1 MAASAA
7 DAVASIVVDVTT
19 AIVAVIIA
27 AMAVVAIPAR
37 RAMDVMVENPH
48 AAGGGR
54 RFEPPPDRGLTPDR
68 TPMSDRRNEAHA
80 PGAAAARG
88 RPGDRVEA
96 RNTLWLECYQIVVRV
111 GWIFKTETIIMPAV
125 LDAVVD
131 SGLLRGLLPV
141 LNRGGQ
147 SVPPLLFAGRLAR
160 RPRKQWS
167 LMRTS
172 LAMAACFAGLAV
184 AWPVL
189 AATRP
194 DLLAFVFLAMYAA
207 FSASNGLNQLTL
219 AALQGKLIPAGHRG
233 RAMVVSVAV
242 GSVLAIA
249 AAVLLLGPWLARGDF
264 PSIFAATA
272 AFFAVAAGVPLLL
285 DEPADDVADPHA
297 AACDPARGG
306 TWLAAAARGGAAWR
320 RTLRG
325 DRPLVRLCAV
335 AACFSAVLM
344 LFPHYQAFARDR
356 LGSGTGSLL
365 TWVVVQNAATGLVS
379 LVAGPLSDRC
389 GTRIVLV
396 WLVALSSLTPLVVT
410 LLSLL
415 PLATAVEWFWIV
427 YAPLG
432 LNPISL
438 KIFTNYALELA
449 PAPAEHPRYVS
460 IVGAALALP
469 FVVSPLVGAA
479 VDWVGFRHVFVAG
492 AAVIA
497 AGAVF
502 AVGLPE
508 PRHRQGG
515 RAGVSPEKRPAAG
528 E

>member
-1 MAASAA
+1 
-7 DAVASIVVDVTT
+7 
-19 AIVAVIIA
+19 
-27 AMAVVAIPAR
+27 
-37 RAMDVMVENPH
+37 
-48 AAGGGR
+48 
-54 RFEPPPDRGLTPDR
+54 
-68 TPMSDRRNEAHA
+68 MSDRRNASQGRGA
-80 PGAAAARG
+80 PAAGG
-88 RPGDRVEA
+88 RPSDRAEA

-147 SVPPLLFAGRLAR
+147 SVPPLFFAGRLAR

-172 LAMAACFAGLAV
+172 FAMAACFAGLAV

-189 AATRP
+189 AASRP
-194 DLLAFVFLAMYAA
+194 DLLALVFLALYAC
-207 FSASNGLNQLTL
+207 FSASNGLNQLSL
-219 AALQGKLIPAGHRG
+219 AALQGKLIPPGHRG

-249 AAVLLLGPWLARGDF
+249 VAVLLLGPWLARGDF

-272 AFFAVAAGVPLLL
+272 AFFAVAAAVPLLL
-285 DEPADDVADPHA
+285 DEPADALPAPPTAPHA
-297 AACDPARGG
+297 DCVAGDSCSAVGSSSTWWSG
-306 TWLAAAARGGAAWR
+306 TWRAAAARGCAAWR
-320 RTLRG
+320 RTLRD
-325 DRPLVRLCAV
+325 DRPLVRLCVV

-356 LGSGTGSLL
+356 LGSGIGSLL

-479 VDWVGFRHVFVAG
+479 VDWVGFRQVFVAG

-508 PRHRQGG
+508 PRHRRRDG
-515 RAGVSPEKRPAAG
+515 RAEEPT
-528 E
+528 